1 MYLLFVMGQK
11 RLYLSLLLGLILC
24 GGNSGCKTSSFSAQ
38 DGQQKDAS
46 QSKKKAVVNLS
57 KEKEVKFT
65 ILPDPF
71 DSSIPRDQQAF
82 AEWGRSTALARYS
95 SALSM
100 EMNQQ
105 GESAFEEYV
114 RAVNADPGN
123 EWLLINVS
131 RQLIEKGR
139 LEDATT
145 LLELSSKRKD
155 ASSTVF
161 CWLALAKASSGD
173 TQSAIKMAKKA
184 LHKPEAGALAY
195 QTLFGI
201 YVESKKT
208 KEALKT
214 LQQAEKEGRDSI
226 PFLLDISHL
235 YLNNRDK
242 ITELGLD
249 PLKESAR
256 IVGEIEKLMASAKE
270 TDSDRPD
277 HAEMLADTYRAMGEE
292 EKALEQY
299 EKLLEENPTLPR
311 LKEKRA
317 NALFAL
323 ERYEEAE
330 SEYRLLVR
338 ENPTELRYLP
348 ILGDICQKMGRYKEA
363 GDFYYYAAVM
373 ERSNPD
379 LFLLAASMR
388 LAECNPR
395 KALDALDLVR
405 LSGYK
410 SFRSEYLA
418 GLAYGDLERYTDA
431 INCFKA
437 AEELDKSQESKL
449 LGESFYLIL
458 AEFHERNGEKEKA
471 FEIAENL
478 LAQYPESPQCLNTLG
493 YLWADNGLHLEKSL
507 EMIQRALAAEPDAPA
522 YLDSLAWVLYKMNR
536 PEEALS
542 HQLRVFGLVKETEHE
557 HLIVYYDHLGDIYNS
572 IGRKEEAR
580 SAWKSALESCQQLP
594 YKKWIQS
601 LSEKIKK
608 KIES

>member
-1 MYLLFVMGQK
+1 MYLLSGMGQK
-11 RLYLSLLLGLILC
+11 RFYLSLLLGLILC
-24 GGNSGCKTSSFSAQ
+24 GGGSGCKTSSFSAK
-38 DGQQKDAS
+38 DGQEKDAS
-46 QSKKKAVVNLS
+46 QPKKKAVGDQS

-71 DSSIPRDQQAF
+71 DPSISLNQQAF

-139 LEDATT
+139 LEDALT

-155 ASSTVF
+155 ASSMVYS
-161 CWLALAKASSGD
+161 WLALAKASSGD
-173 TQSAIKMAKKA
+173 TQSAIKIAKQA
-184 LHKPEAGALAY
+184 LHRPEAGALAY

-201 YVESKKT
+201 YVESKKN

-214 LQQAEKEGRDSI
+214 LQQAEKAGRDSI
-226 PFLLDISHL
+226 PFLLDITHL

-242 ITELGLD
+242 ITKLGLD
-249 PLKESAR
+249 PLQESAR
-256 IVGEIEKLMASAKE
+256 IVGGIEELMASAKE
-270 TDSDRPD
+270 TDSYRPD

-292 EKALEQY
+292 EKALEKY
-299 EKLLEENPTLPR
+299 EKLLEEYPTLPR

-348 ILGDICQKMGRYKEA
+348 TLGDICQKMGRYKEA

-373 ERSNPD
+373 ERKNPD

-388 LAECNPR
+388 LAEGNPR

-418 GLAYGDLERYTDA
+418 GLAYGELERYTDA
-431 INCFKA
+431 INCFKV
-437 AEELDKSQESKL
+437 AEELDKSQESKFL
-449 LGESFYLIL
+449 VESFYLIL

-471 FEIAENL
+471 FEIVENL
-478 LAQYPESPQCLNTLG
+478 LAQYPESHQCLNTLG

-507 EMIQRALAAEPDAPA
+507 EMIQKALAAEPDAPA

-536 PEEALS
+536 SEEALS
-542 HQLRVFGLVKETEHE
+542 HQLRVFGLVKEDEHE
-557 HLIVYYDHLGDIYNS
+557 HLIVYYDHLGDIYYS

-580 SAWKSALESCQQLP
+580 SAWKRALESCQQLP

>member
-1 MYLLFVMGQK
+1 MYLLSGMGQK
-11 RLYLSLLLGLILC
+11 RFYLSLLLGLILC
-24 GGNSGCKTSSFSAQ
+24 GGGSGCKTSSFSAK
-38 DGQQKDAS
+38 DGQEKDAS
-46 QSKKKAVVNLS
+46 QPKKKAVGDQS

-71 DSSIPRDQQAF
+71 DPSISLNQQAF

-139 LEDATT
+139 LEDALT

-155 ASSTVF
+155 ASSMVYS
-161 CWLALAKASSGD
+161 WLALAKASSGD
-173 TQSAIKMAKKA
+173 TQSAIKIAKQA
-184 LHKPEAGALAY
+184 LHRPEAGALAY

-201 YVESKKT
+201 YVESKKN

-214 LQQAEKEGRDSI
+214 LQQAEKAGRDSI
-226 PFLLDISHL
+226 PFLLDITHL

-242 ITELGLD
+242 ITKLGLD
-249 PLKESAR
+249 PLQESAR
-256 IVGEIEKLMASAKE
+256 IVKGIEELMASAKE
-270 TDSDRPD
+270 TDSYRPD

-292 EKALEQY
+292 EKALEKY
-299 EKLLEENPTLPR
+299 EKLLEEYPTLPR

-348 ILGDICQKMGRYKEA
+348 TLGDICQKMGRYKEA

-373 ERSNPD
+373 ERKNPD

-388 LAECNPR
+388 LAEGNPR

-418 GLAYGDLERYTDA
+418 GLAYGELERYTDA
-431 INCFKA
+431 INCFKV
-437 AEELDKSQESKL
+437 AEELDKSQESKFL
-449 LGESFYLIL
+449 VESFYLIL
-458 AEFHERNGEKEKA
+458 AEFHERNGGKEKA
-471 FEIAENL
+471 FEIVENL
-478 LAQYPESPQCLNTLG
+478 LAQYPESHQCLNTLG

-507 EMIQRALAAEPDAPA
+507 EMIQKALAAEPDAPA

-536 PEEALS
+536 SEEALS
-542 HQLRVFGLVKETEHE
+542 HQLRVFGLVKEDEHE
-557 HLIVYYDHLGDIYNS
+557 HLVVYYDHLGDIYYS

-580 SAWKSALESCQQLP
+580 SAWKRALESCQQLP

>member
-1 MYLLFVMGQK
+1 MGQ
-11 RLYLSLLLGLILC
+11 RRFYLSLLLGIILC
-24 GGNSGCKTSSFSAQ
+24 GGGSGCKTSSFSEK
-38 DGQQKDAS
+38 DGWEGDAF
-46 QSKKKAVVNLS
+46 QSKKAVVGDQS
-57 KEKEVKFT
+57 KAEEVKFT

-71 DSSIPRDQQAF
+71 DPSIPRNQQAF

-105 GESAFEEYV
+105 DEAAFEEYV

-123 EWLLINVS
+123 EWLLVNVS

-139 LEDATT
+139 LEDALT

-155 ASSTVF
+155 ASSMVYS
-161 CWLALAKASSGD
+161 WLALAKASSGD
-173 TQSAIKMAKKA
+173 NQSAIKIAKQA

-201 YVESKKT
+201 YVESKKN

-214 LQQAEKEGRDSI
+214 LQQAEKAGRDSI
-226 PFLLDISHL
+226 PFLLDITHL

-249 PLKESAR
+249 PLQEAAR
-256 IVGEIEKLMASAKE
+256 IVVGIEELVASAE
-270 TDSDRPD
+270 GTDSYRPD

-292 EKALEQY
+292 EKALEKY
-299 EKLLEENPTLPR
+299 EKLLEEYPTLPR

-323 ERYEEAE
+323 ERYGEAE

-348 ILGDICQKMGRYKEA
+348 ILGDICQKTGRYKEA

-373 ERSNPD
+373 ARNNPD
-379 LFLLAASMR
+379 LFLVAASMR
-388 LAECNPR
+388 LAEGNPQ

-410 SFRSEYLA
+410 SVRSEYLA

-431 INCFKA
+431 IKCFKV
-437 AEELDKSQESKL
+437 AEELDKSQEPKL

-458 AEFHERNGEKEKA
+458 AEFYERNGEKEKA
-471 FEIAENL
+471 FETAENL
-478 LAQYPESPQCLNTLG
+478 LAQYPESHQCLNTLG
-493 YLWADNGLHLEKSL
+493 YLWADNGLYLEKSL
-507 EMIQRALAAEPDAPA
+507 EMIQKALAAEPDMPA

-536 PEEALS
+536 FEEALF
-542 HQLRVFGLVKETEHE
+542 HQLQVFGLVKEDEHE
-557 HLIVYYDHLGDIYNS
+557 HLIVYYDHLGDIYYS

-580 SAWKSALESCQQLP
+580 SAWNYALESCQKLP
-594 YKKWIQS
+594 YKKWVQS
-601 LSEKIKK
+601 LSEKLKK
-608 KIES
+608 KIEN